1 MSTYFIQCL
10 HWWKFQWFIRS
21 KFIKFCNHRCKSIR
35 SHIRVLFNPI
45 MISVA
50 YIKLPT
56 STSIVA
62 GNFFLCFVY
71 KDVRSIRSNILCI
84 FYCITISRNTRLCH
98 VTFSRV
104 IGMPQYSALLSRR
117 ALTLGLSVLM
127 GEVVLGRL
135 ESMHQH
141 RMCPHYYCIPVDFCL
156 IIVFLKSVVQAISV
170 KLHGF
175 LYLSRSRRTIKVN
188 YYVDS

>member
-1 MSTYFIQCL
+1 MYVLLDLIYYVFFIVLQYREIPHQTPLMPHKTPTVSCDL
-10 HWWKFQWFIRS
+10 QSCNRHATIQRFI
-21 KFIKFCNHRCKSIR
+21 
-35 SHIRVLFNPI
+35 
-45 MISVA
+45 
-50 YIKLPT
+50 
-56 STSIVA
+56 
-62 GNFFLCFVY
+62 
-71 KDVRSIRSNILCI
+71 
-84 FYCITISRNTRLCH
+84 
-98 VTFSRV
+98 VTACSD
-104 IGMPQYSALLSRR
+104 
-117 ALTLGLSVLM
+117 TGLSVLM

-175 LYLSRSRRTIKVN
+175 LYLSRSRRTIKVI

>member
-1 MSTYFIQCL
+1 
-10 HWWKFQWFIRS
+10 
-21 KFIKFCNHRCKSIR
+21 
-35 SHIRVLFNPI
+35 
-45 MISVA
+45 
-50 YIKLPT
+50 
-56 STSIVA
+56 
-62 GNFFLCFVY
+62 
-71 KDVRSIRSNILCI
+71 
-84 FYCITISRNTRLCH
+84 
-98 VTFSRV
+98 
-104 IGMPQYSALLSRR
+104 MPQYSALLSRR

-156 IIVFLKSVVQAISV
+156 IIVFLKSVVQAIFVKLHV

>member
-1 MSTYFIQCL
+1 M
-10 HWWKFQWFIRS
+10 
-21 KFIKFCNHRCKSIR
+21 
-35 SHIRVLFNPI
+35 
-45 MISVA
+45 
-50 YIKLPT
+50 
-56 STSIVA
+56 
-62 GNFFLCFVY
+62 
-71 KDVRSIRSNILCI
+71 
-84 FYCITISRNTRLCH
+84 
-98 VTFSRV
+98 TFSRV

>member
-1 MSTYFIQCL
+1 MCFLVFLFLLMSFCPFDFSANWPTHEHCFVYFFKHNPFMSTYFIQCL

-71 KDVRSIRSNILCI
+71 KDLRSIRSNILCI
-84 FYCITISRNTRLCH
+84 FYCITISRNT
-98 VTFSRV
+98 T
-104 IGMPQYSALLSRR
+104 PN
-117 ALTLGLSVLM
+117 TLDAAQNPDCVM
-127 GEVVLGRL
+127 W
-135 ESMHQH
+135 
-141 RMCPHYYCIPVDFCL
+141 P
-156 IIVFLKSVVQAISV
+156 SVV
-170 KLHGF
+170 
-175 LYLSRSRRTIKVN
+175 
-188 YYVDS
+188 

>member
-71 KDVRSIRSNILCI
+71 KDVVLLDLIYHVFFIVLQYREIPHQTPLMPHKTPTVSCDLQSCNRHATIQRFIVTACSDTGFISPHGRSGSW
-84 FYCITISRNTRLCH
+84 
-98 VTFSRV
+98 
-104 IGMPQYSALLSRR
+104 
-117 ALTLGLSVLM
+117 
-127 GEVVLGRL
+127 
-135 ESMHQH
+135 
-141 RMCPHYYCIPVDFCL
+141 
-156 IIVFLKSVVQAISV
+156 
-170 KLHGF
+170 
-175 LYLSRSRRTIKVN
+175 
-188 YYVDS
+188 

>member
-1 MSTYFIQCL
+1 MSAYFIQCL

-71 KDVRSIRSNILCI
+71 KDLRSIRSNILCI
-84 FYCITISRNTRLCH
+84 FYCITISRNTTPNTLDLLMPHKTPTVSCDLQSCNRH
-98 VTFSRV
+98 ATIQRFIVTACSDTEF
-104 IGMPQYSALLSRR
+104 IGPH
-117 ALTLGLSVLM
+117 
-127 GEVVLGRL
+127 GR
-135 ESMHQH
+135 SG
-141 RMCPHYYCIPVDFCL
+141 
-156 IIVFLKSVVQAISV
+156 SW
-170 KLHGF
+170 
-175 LYLSRSRRTIKVN
+175 
-188 YYVDS
+188 

>member
-1 MSTYFIQCL
+1 MY
-10 HWWKFQWFIRS
+10 
-21 KFIKFCNHRCKSIR
+21 
-35 SHIRVLFNPI
+35 
-45 MISVA
+45 
-50 YIKLPT
+50 Y
-56 STSIVA
+56 
-62 GNFFLCFVY
+62 
-71 KDVRSIRSNILCI
+71 NIEKYHTKHPWCR
-84 FYCITISRNTRLCH
+84 TKPRLCH

-156 IIVFLKSVVQAISV
+156 IIVFLKSVVQAISILLNYMAFYIWV
-170 KLHGF
+170 EVGVQLKLIIMWIVNSVNIWVWIGKLF
-175 LYLSRSRRTIKVN
+175 IPYFISCYLTWKKITI
-188 YYVDS
+188 

>member
-1 MSTYFIQCL
+1 MYFL
-10 HWWKFQWFIRS
+10 
-21 KFIKFCNHRCKSIR
+21 
-35 SHIRVLFNPI
+35 L
-45 MISVA
+45 
-50 YIKLPT
+50 Y
-56 STSIVA
+56 
-62 GNFFLCFVY
+62 Y
-71 KDVRSIRSNILCI
+71 NIEKYHTKHPWCR
-84 FYCITISRNTRLCH
+84 TKPRLCH

-188 YYVDS
+188 YYVDVNSVNIWVWIGKLFIPYFISCYLTWKKITI

>member
-1 MSTYFIQCL
+1 MYVLLDLIYYVFFI
-10 HWWKFQWFIRS
+10 
-21 KFIKFCNHRCKSIR
+21 
-35 SHIRVLFNPI
+35 VLQYREIPHQTPL
-45 MISVA
+45 MRT
-50 YIKLPT
+50 KP
-56 STSIVA
+56 
-62 GNFFLCFVY
+62 
-71 KDVRSIRSNILCI
+71 
-84 FYCITISRNTRLCH
+84 RLCH

>member
-1 MSTYFIQCL
+1 MYVLLDLIYYVFFIVLRYREIPHQTPLMPHKTPTVSCDL
-10 HWWKFQWFIRS
+10 QS
-21 KFIKFCNHRCKSIR
+21 CNRH
-35 SHIRVLFNPI
+35 
-45 MISVA
+45 A
-50 YIKLPT
+50 
-56 STSIVA
+56 
-62 GNFFLCFVY
+62 
-71 KDVRSIRSNILCI
+71 
-84 FYCITISRNTRLCH
+84 TI
-98 VTFSRV
+98 
-104 IGMPQYSALLSRR
+104 YSALLSRR

-141 RMCPHYYCIPVDFCL
+141 RMCPHYYCISVDFCL

-170 KLHGF
+170 KLHSF

>member
-71 KDVRSIRSNILCI
+71 KDVRSIRSNIQCI
-84 FYCITISRNTRLCH
+84 FYLLQYREIPHQTPLMPHKTPTVSCDLQSCNRHATIQRFI
-98 VTFSRV
+98 VTACSDTGFIS
-104 IGMPQYSALLSRR
+104 PH
-117 ALTLGLSVLM
+117 
-127 GEVVLGRL
+127 GR
-135 ESMHQH
+135 SG
-141 RMCPHYYCIPVDFCL
+141 
-156 IIVFLKSVVQAISV
+156 SW
-170 KLHGF
+170 
-175 LYLSRSRRTIKVN
+175 
-188 YYVDS
+188 